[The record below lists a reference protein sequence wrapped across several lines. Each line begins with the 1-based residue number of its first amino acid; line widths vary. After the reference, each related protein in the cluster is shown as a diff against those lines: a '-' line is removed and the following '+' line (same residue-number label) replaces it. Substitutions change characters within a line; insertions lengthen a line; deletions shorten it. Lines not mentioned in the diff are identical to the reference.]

1 MHLTASSQPER
12 EEQEYR
18 GEGMPSPAAPK
29 KNSKIQRFW
38 RENREGWM
46 FVFPLVIG
54 LGLFTA
60 YPMIQSL
67 VWSFFNYTG
76 ATYYFPV
83 GLNNFIFIFS
93 RDIHFWRVLGNTC
106 YYAFVS
112 VPIVLVSGYLL
123 ACLANLPYRS
133 VGAFRV
139 VFYLPCVIPG
149 VVSGMLWDDMF
160 ANNGVFNEI
169 FALFGAHSEFFDS
182 ANSFVAISSIFLM
195 NLWSIGGGM
204 ILWLSAFKSI
214 PSQLYEAAK
223 IDGAGIFARFLHVT
237 IPGSAPMIF
246 FNVVTMLIGTFQYN
260 GTLMLYPPEGTG
272 YQDALNMFG
281 VYIYAE
287 AFRRTKWGYA
297 SALSWVLMVLVGI
310 VTAALFGIRR
320 LIAGK
325 EE

>member
-1 MHLTASSQPER
+1 MHSTVSLRPEAESTEKR
-12 EEQEYR
+12 EE
-18 GEGMPSPAAPK
+18 GVPSPASPK
-29 KNSKIQRFW
+29 KYSKLQRFW
-38 RENREGWM
+38 RENREGWL

-60 YPMIQSL
+60 YPMLQSL
-67 VWSFFNYTG
+67 IWAFFNYTG

-93 RDIHFWRVLGNTC
+93 RDIHFWRVLANTC

-133 VGAFRV
+133 IGAFRV
-139 VFYLPCVIPG
+139 IFYLPCVIPS
-149 VVSGMLWDDMF
+149 VVSGMLWGDMF
-160 ANNGVFNEI
+160 AVNGIFNRI
-169 FALFGAHSEFFDS
+169 FGLFGGSSEFFHS
-182 ANSFVAISSIFLM
+182 GNSFVAISSIFLM

-204 ILWLSAFKSI
+204 ILWLSAFKAI
-214 PSQLYEAAK
+214 PAQLYEAAK
-223 IDGAGIFARFLHVT
+223 IDGAGILARFFHIT

-246 FNVVTMLIGTFQYN
+246 FNIVTMLIGTLQYN

-297 SALSWVLMVLVGI
+297 SALSWVLMILVGI
-310 VTAALFGIRR
+310 ITAALFGIRR